1 MNFDDEQLL
10 VQKAAFERD
19 LPSENEH
26 GNFCEK
32 ASFECTDCLFTGCL
46 FTGCLFT
53 RCWFRSCLFTSCLFV
68 EPVAC
73 SPVTSGTGCL
83 FSSYLFI
90 SCLFRFF
97 HQLPIQVFK
106 RFMCCRDSSLPIAA
120 YLASR
125 CFPASGRSFRGRHG
139 CFLASFLARLYKF
152 KIR

>member
-1 MNFDDEQLL
+1 MKFEDERLL
-10 VQKAAFERD
+10 VQKAAFLRD
-19 LPSENEH
+19 PPNENEH

-53 RCWFRSCLFTSCLFV
+53 RCLFTGCLFTSCLFTSCLFV

-73 SPVTSGTGCL
+73 SPVTSCTGCL

-90 SCLFRFF
+90 SCLFRFL

-106 RFMCCRDSSLPIAA
+106 RFMCCSDSSLSIAA
-120 YLASR
+120 YLAHR
-125 CFPASGRSFRGRHG
+125 CFPA
-139 CFLASFLARLYKF
+139 L
-152 KIR
+152 